1 MKIYI
6 KKHVRYIFYEESV
19 KYTFQFIFYV
29 RSSGN
34 AICCTYVK
42 GKLLREHMHT
52 AGGQNNRNNQSNA
65 A

>member
-29 RSSGN
+29 RECDLLHLCERE
-34 AICCTYVK
+34 AVK
-42 GKLLREHMHT
+42 GTHAHSGWTK
-52 AGGQNNRNNQSNA
+52 
-65 A
+65 